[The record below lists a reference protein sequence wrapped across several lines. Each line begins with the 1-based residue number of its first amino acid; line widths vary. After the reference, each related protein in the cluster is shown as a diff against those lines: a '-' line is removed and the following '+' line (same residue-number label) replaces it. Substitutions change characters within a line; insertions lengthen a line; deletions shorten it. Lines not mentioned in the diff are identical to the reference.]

1 MRRYNSIYPSTLRWL
16 VPSVA
21 HVLISGAREASCC
34 FSLSL
39 LLAQVSAPYI
49 PHHSTAAQL
58 TRAHLRAPIRSSL
71 TLLAQ
76 RSCVRSNAPSVQR
89 IDARGLGKVK
99 RQTARRHGISMYD
112 QIPRGW
118 RGSRG
123 RRGAPDASDDMRP
136 AAHRLWAA
144 LAARF
149 PPRLPRLCCR
159 FRGRLCGPAFRGSWR
174 GCPALAKALIVAS
187 ACSHAVALDRYVT
200 RDVAHVWV
208 GPASTK
214 CAMLSRGGTTHGLG
228 H

>member
-21 HVLISGAREASCC
+21 HVLISGAREASRC

-99 RQTARRHGISMYD
+99 RQTARRHGINIYD
-112 QIPRGW
+112 QIPSGW

-174 GCPALAKALIVAS
+174 GCPALAKVLIVA
-187 ACSHAVALDRYVT
+187 
-200 RDVAHVWV
+200 
-208 GPASTK
+208 
-214 CAMLSRGGTTHGLG
+214 
-228 H
+228 